1 MSVTNEYIVS
11 GMHCQHCVSSVTEEV
26 SAVTGVIDVRVD
38 LASGQLIVTSD
49 AEIPFE
55 SIEAA
60 VDEAGYSVAAA

>member
-1 MSVTNEYIVS
+1 MSVTGEYLVS

>member
-1 MSVTNEYIVS
+1 MSVTGEYLVS

-26 SAVTGVIDVRVD
+26 SAVTGVTDVRVD

-55 SIEAA
+55 SIVAA